1 MVSSGLGNLT
11 MSMNEFTQA
20 SGNVLRESTADFKEP
35 SKKSKAYN
43 SKMISKT
50 RVDIERA
57 V

>member
-1 MVSSGLGNLT
+1 
-11 MSMNEFTQA
+11 MNEFTQA

-35 SKKSKAYN
+35 CKKLKAYN